1 MGYRQGDVVVCRYPD
16 PMGREPAYSRPA
28 LIVSDDYFNATTSMK
43 LLCPITSSDNR
54 YPLHIGLPSD
64 MNVHGRVVTE
74 HLRAYDLEVRAPEV
88 IDHLDRDSDAMRAIL
103 ECIRSFF

>member
-1 MGYRQGDVVVCRYPD
+1 MRYMQGDIVVCKYPD
-16 PMGREPAYSRPA
+16 PIEHEPAYSRPA
-28 LIVSDDYFNATTSMK
+28 LIVSDDYFNAMTSMK

-54 YPLHIGLPSD
+54 YPLHISLPAG

-74 HLRAYDLEVRAPEV
+74 QLNAYDLEVRTPEV
-88 IDHLDRDSDAMRAIL
+88 IDHLDADSETMRAVL